1 MRPAK
6 HAIPSGKLHTA
17 TAENALEWLSA
28 LLAQLVEHL
37 HGKEGVSDSIPEEGF
52 CKSAANGALTVPQAF
67 QRASLPEVFGKPVP
81 TVASMGENPTSFL
94 RGRGSAYAA
103 CFGGTTDACVPD
115 RAAQGRDVLTTST
128 ARVGR

>member
-37 HGKEGVSDSIPEEGF
+37 HGKEGVDGSSPSE
-52 CKSAANGALTVPQAF
+52 
-67 QRASLPEVFGKPVP
+67 
-81 TVASMGENPTSFL
+81 
-94 RGRGSAYAA
+94 GSA
-103 CFGGTTDACVPD
+103 
-115 RAAQGRDVLTTST
+115 
-128 ARVGR
+128 